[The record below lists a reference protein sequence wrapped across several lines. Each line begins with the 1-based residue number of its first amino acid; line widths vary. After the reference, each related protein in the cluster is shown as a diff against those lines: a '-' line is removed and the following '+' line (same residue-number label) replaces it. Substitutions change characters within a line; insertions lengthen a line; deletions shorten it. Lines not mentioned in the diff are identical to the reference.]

1 MTVAQTDNTCQ
12 RERKAWVA
20 DEPGSLLSV
29 IIALTSLSAKT
40 DNHEMFTINT
50 KPTYLAFF
58 SANFKASPS
67 SSSVRGVLAFS
78 KHMLNSNLWSSTL

>member
-1 MTVAQTDNTCQ
+1 MLHSPAMTVAQTENTCQ

-40 DNHEMFTINT
+40 DNREMFTINT

-58 SANFKASPS
+58 QQILKPVLVPLVS
-67 SSSVRGVLAFS
+67 GVC
-78 KHMLNSNLWSSTL
+78 